1 MATLVSDIILDARAL
16 LDSYTEDGTVIPAG
30 ELLDFTASCVRFADM
45 GQKELY
51 KVGRFEKTI
60 ELSSYPVKNE
70 LGLMSNFEI
79 VEFTGDAQY
88 YPDENGL
95 EDIKSYYAEADRT
108 HEVIIQ
114 ELEGGTW
121 QDLITNSGIKAD
133 MTAYKGNI
141 TPTTSGNKIRLKMD
155 GTSYYRHRNRAL
167 YAYTFEDD
175 DDVPEYSPWVLQ
187 TLPAD
192 FKSLDMVVKE
202 FPQRQYDQ
210 SANYKFEK
218 PNRLYFNYYFQGM
231 IRIIYKPIPVAI
243 TSETQTLEIDDIV
256 AKALSFY
263 VASWIS
269 PYENQ
274 SITNPFFQK
283 FEELK
288 FEASEIG
295 PVTEET
301 ISNIYG
307 GYNNANV

>member
-16 LDSYTEDGTVIPAG
+16 LDSYTEDGSVIPAG

-60 ELSSYPVKNE
+60 ELSHYPVKNE
-70 LGLMSNFEI
+70 LGLMTNFEI
-79 VEFTGDAQY
+79 VEFPGLDQY
-88 YPDENGL
+88 YPNEYGL
-95 EDIKSYYAEADRT
+95 ENIKSYYVEADRT
-108 HEVIIQ
+108 HTVIIQ
-114 ELEGGTW
+114 ELEAGTW
-121 QDLITNSGIKAD
+121 QDLITNSGVKAD

-141 TPTTSGNKIRLKMD
+141 TVSTLGNKVRLKMT

-167 YAYTFEDD
+167 YAYSFEDN

-187 TLPAD
+187 TLPSD

-202 FPQRQYDQ
+202 FPVRQYDQ
-210 SANYKFEK
+210 SASYKFEK
-218 PNRLYFNYYFQGM
+218 PNRLYFNYFFQGM
-231 IRIIYKPIPVAI
+231 IRIIYKPIPIAI
-243 TSETQTLEIDDIV
+243 TADTQTLEVDDIV

-263 VASWIS
+263 VASWMS
-269 PYENQ
+269 PVENP
-274 SITNPFFQK
+274 SLANTFFQK
-283 FEELK
+283 FLELK
-288 FEASEIG
+288 VEASEVG

-307 GYNNANV
+307 GYANASI